1 MHNSPD
7 RSNSAIINSRPW
19 HAYSRIECQIPK
31 GDASLGLK
39 PISLAPGGRFTS
51 FLAVLPSPVGNQRHY
66 AVTGHKSTIPSPF
79 RKGDGFAR
87 LIPGIP
93 GTGGGCTVLWPILP
107 SPLQE
112 SSQVEIMDRLR
123 FPRGTIWNNKNVYTR
138 LKQLVVTVYEE
149 LSRPPFERGTD
160 IWPSN
165 VGQELQERVVQL
177 SSLNHHPPLI
187 NI

>member
-7 RSNSAIINSRPW
+7 QSNSAITNSRPW
-19 HAYSRIECQIPK
+19 YAYSRVECQIPK

-39 PISLAPGGRFTS
+39 PISLAPGGWFTS

-66 AVTGHKSTIPSPF
+66 DVTGHKCTIPSPF
-79 RKGDGFAR
+79 RKGDGFNR
-87 LIPGIP
+87 VIPGISRK
-93 GTGGGCTVLWPILP
+93 GAGRIVLLTILAFAFRK
-107 SPLQE
+107 
-112 SSQVEIMDRLR
+112 SSRVEIVYGLR
-123 FPRGTIWNNKNVYTR
+123 FPRGTIWNNKNMYTQ
-138 LKQLVVTVYEE
+138 LKQLVMAVYEE

-177 SSLNHHPPLI
+177 
-187 NI
+187 